1 MNAMHTNR
9 WQLRSAFAAVFGL
22 GLLFLAAGPF
32 STLTLAHNQLL
43 KTEPAAHAALKAA
56 PARVQFWFGE
66 KPDMTIT
73 KITVKGPSGAVETT
87 PARPV
92 SEKVIALDFK
102 GKLSA
107 GEYTVSWQ
115 TAGDDGHVSK
125 GVFSFTVAA
134 Q

>member
-1 MNAMHTNR
+1 MKANFGWRRTG
-9 WQLRSAFAAVFGL
+9 LAVLFVL
-22 GLLFLAAGPF
+22 GLLILAAGPF
-32 STLTLAHNQLL
+32 SGPALAHNQLL
-43 KTEPAAHAALKAA
+43 KTEPAAHAALKTA

-73 KITVKGPSGAVETT
+73 KITVKGPSGPVDLG
-87 PARPV
+87 PAHAV
-92 SEKVIALDFK
+92 SEKVIAADFK
-102 GKLSA
+102 GKLA
-107 GEYTVSWQ
+107 PGEYMVSWQ

>member
-1 MNAMHTNR
+1 MK
-9 WQLRSAFAAVFGL
+9 AVKANLWPLQGTLAGVFVL
-22 GLLFLAAGPF
+22 SMIFLAAGPF

-43 KTEPAAHAALKAA
+43 KTEPAAHAALKT
-56 PARVQFWFGE
+56 PPERVQFWFGE

-73 KITVKGPSGAVETT
+73 KITVKGPSGAVETG
-87 PARPV
+87 AAHPV

-102 GKLSA
+102 GRLTA

-125 GVFSFTVAA
+125 GAFSFTVAA

>member
-1 MNAMHTNR
+1 MKANFSR
-9 WQLRSAFAAVFGL
+9 IRGGLAALFVL

-32 STLTLAHNQLL
+32 SSLALAHNRLL
-43 KTEPAAHAALKAA
+43 KTEPAAQAALKVA
-56 PARVQFWFGE
+56 PARVQFWFFE
-66 KPDMTIT
+66 KPDMAIT
-73 KITVKGPSGAVETT
+73 KITVKGPAGAVEVG
-87 PARPV
+87 PAHAV
-92 SEKVIALDFK
+92 SEKVIAADFK
-102 GKLSA
+102 SKLGP